1 MCIFVLTETK
11 TLQTREASCLD
22 NTGSKWTVCNPEPE
36 QLPRQHAPAGSCRL
50 PRRNKASLNHR
61 KRVCL
66 FPCAHWLSSSS
77 SFLLTPSPLS
87 LALSLRGA
95 VTTPR
100 RRFRC
105 VFNSSSSLSHTPSIS
120 RSLAFTSFPSIPP
133 NINLFRES
141 SHLSLCRASVPELR
155 WTERFVYYP
164 MFTAFLPGF
173 FSFYHAA
180 LTLSDSGKGILYCP
194 SFTDLVLIP
203 PFLLAPHSQPHIV
216 FHRFPSFH
224 FRPGFSSSH
233 PFLHRKLLSFC

>member
-1 MCIFVLTETK
+1 MINAQLGSGLVAGVRRVQVQMDFEIEVMMDRVFLGSRRLEVCIFVLTETK

-50 PRRNKASLNHR
+50 PRRNKACLSHR

-66 FPCAHWLSSSS
+66 FPFAHWPSSSS

-105 VFNSSSSLSHTPSIS
+105 F
-120 RSLAFTSFPSIPP
+120 
-133 NINLFRES
+133 
-141 SHLSLCRASVPELR
+141 
-155 WTERFVYYP
+155 
-164 MFTAFLPGF
+164 
-173 FSFYHAA
+173 
-180 LTLSDSGKGILYCP
+180 
-194 SFTDLVLIP
+194 
-203 PFLLAPHSQPHIV
+203 
-216 FHRFPSFH
+216 
-224 FRPGFSSSH
+224 
-233 PFLHRKLLSFC
+233 